1 MMSSCALE
9 VVNGKPKRFPVLPT
23 CMQAALV
30 AMVDE
35 SERLKHE
42 QEKIMVRV
50 RPLVLVSSL
59 KQTVNI
65 SVVIST
71 PIILLHNLCRLE
83 EHAGSGLEETLL
95 S

>member
-1 MMSSCALE
+1 MMSPCALG
-9 VVNGKPKRFPVLPT
+9 VVYGKPLCFPVLPT

-42 QEKIMVRV
+42 QEKIMVRA

-59 KQTVNI
+59 KQTINI

-71 PIILLHNLCRLE
+71 PTILHN
-83 EHAGSGLEETLL
+83 
-95 S
+95 

>member
-1 MMSSCALE
+1 
-9 VVNGKPKRFPVLPT
+9 
-23 CMQAALV
+23 MQAALV

-59 KQTVNI
+59 KQTINI

-71 PIILLHNLCRLE
+71 PIILLHNIYVGWKSMQG
-83 EHAGSGLEETLL
+83 AD
-95 S
+95 

>member
-1 MMSSCALE
+1 MSSCALG
-9 VVNGKPKRFPVLPT
+9 VLYGKPLRFPVFPA

-50 RPLVLVSSL
+50 RPLVLCLFAEADLQYICGYFYSYHSS
-59 KQTVNI
+59 
-65 SVVIST
+65 S
-71 PIILLHNLCRLE
+71 
-83 EHAGSGLEETLL
+83 
-95 S
+95 

>member
-1 MMSSCALE
+1 
-9 VVNGKPKRFPVLPT
+9 
-23 CMQAALV
+23 MQAALV

-83 EHAGSGLEETLL
+83 EHAGRGLEETLL
-95 S
+95 PQHCKPGGEGMQPGYCTSHSWRP

>member
-1 MMSSCALE
+1 MSSCALG
-9 VVNGKPKRFPVLPT
+9 VAYGKPLGLPVLPT

-59 KQTVNI
+59 KQTFNI

-71 PIILLHNLCRLE
+71 PIILHNLCRLE
-83 EHAGSGLEETLL
+83 EHAGRGLEETLL
-95 S
+95 P